1 MSPSVIVAPHFRS
14 MEEIFR
20 PEALDLL
27 GSFAEIVW
35 GVDGPMPQDRFEAA
49 LEDATA
55 VVFGTWHYGESLV
68 EGGPNVRAVLEV
80 AGAHDHHG
88 VGYSECFARGIEVG
102 GAAHAFGAAV
112 AELTLGLTLAATRGI
127 AANDRDF
134 RSGSELWLHEGNV
147 GYNTLFDKVVGF
159 VGCGGLSVDLQNLLD
174 PFRARILGFDP
185 FLPDEAME
193 ARGIEQTDLPTLFRS
208 SDVVYVLA
216 APTATSRGMIDRD
229 LLELLEPLQTLI
241 MTSRAALVDFDA
253 LTELVAEGRF
263 RLGIDVFP
271 EEPVPADHPLRTAE
285 SAVLSSHRAGAVP
298 DALLAI
304 GDMVV
309 ADLEDIITNRG
320 ERRMQYLT
328 PESLESLW
336 QPRRD

>member
-20 PEALDLL
+20 PEALDRL
-27 GSFAEIVW
+27 GSIAEIVW
-35 GVDGPMPQDRFEAA
+35 GVDGPMPQDLFEAA
-49 LEDATA
+49 LDDATA
-55 VVFGTWHYGESLV
+55 VVFGTWHYGDALV
-68 EGGPNVRAVLEV
+68 RGGPNVRAVLEV
-80 AGAHDHHG
+80 AGAHDHQAL
-88 VGYSECFARGIEVG
+88 GYEECFARGIEVG
-102 GAAHAFGAAV
+102 SVAHAFGPAV
-112 AELTLGLTLAATRGI
+112 AELTLGLTLAATRGL
-127 AANDRDF
+127 AKNDRDF
-134 RSGSELWLHEGNV
+134 RSGNELWLHEGNV

-159 VGCGGLSVDLQNLLD
+159 VGCGGLSVELQRLLD
-174 PFRARILGFDP
+174 PFGVKILGFDP

-193 ARGIEQTDLPTLFRS
+193 ARSIERVDLPTLFRS
-208 SDVVYVLA
+208 SDVVFVLA

-229 LLELLEPLQTLI
+229 LLELLGPLQTLI

-253 LTELVAEGRF
+253 LTELAADGRF

-271 EEPVPADHPLRTAE
+271 EEPLPADHVLRKVE

-309 ADLEDIITNRG
+309 ADLEAIITNRG

-328 PESLESLW
+328 PESLESLL
-336 QPRRD
+336 QPPRD